1 MSSGHPTRI
10 EQSAG
15 GIVWRRA
22 TPEPEALIILD
33 SHDRWAF
40 PKGRIEEGET
50 PEVAARREIAEET
63 GVTAVKL
70 TDTLGVSDFWFEDRW
85 EVVGE
90 RVHKYIHYFLYEQ
103 TTHEE
108 VVTSEEEHVK
118 EYRWVPISE
127 LAEAVS
133 YKSLDTVVV
142 DAVTCLGA
150 HAGHPSEQLGTNA

>member
-1 MSSGHPTRI
+1 MSKDHPTRI

-22 TPEPEALIILD
+22 TPEPEALTILD

-50 PEVAARREIAEET
+50 PEIAARREIAEET
-63 GVTAVKL
+63 GVTAIDL
-70 TDTLGVSDFWFEDRW
+70 TDSLGVSDFWFEDRW

-90 RVHKYIHYFLYEQ
+90 RVHKFIHYFLYEQ
-103 TTHEE
+103 TKPEP

-127 LAEAVS
+127 LADAVS
-133 YKSLDTVVV
+133 YKSLENVVI
-142 DAVTCLGA
+142 DAVARLHT
-150 HAGHPSEQLGTNA
+150 HAGHPSEQRTNA